1 MIEEQRDMLEE
12 WCINLI
18 VEHRLDYFRGNAL
31 NSAVHCFATKSSWT
45 HQEALYYCQ
54 EAEKRNVRIRTND
67 YDELSKELKEIAKDV
82 PLSDTIVS
90 AITYIFRGE
99 WKDAMSYIKELEVKN
114 CK

>member
-12 WCINLI
+12 WVINLI

-45 HQEALYYCQ
+45 HQEALYFCQ

-67 YDELSKELKEIAKDV
+67 YDELSKELDE
-82 PLSDTIVS
+82 LSKQLTLSNTIIS
-90 AITYIFRGE
+90 AISYIFRGE
-99 WKDAMSYIKELEVKN
+99 WKDAISYIKELEVII

>member
-18 VEHRLDYFRGNAL
+18 VEHRLDYFRGNAI

-67 YDELSKELKEIAKDV
+67 YDELSKELDELSKQV
-82 PLSDTIVS
+82 PLSNTIIS
-90 AITYIFRGE
+90 AISYIFRGE
-99 WKDAMSYIKELEVKN
+99 WKDAISYIKELEVII

>member
-12 WCINLI
+12 WGINLI

-45 HQEALYYCQ
+45 HQEALYFCQ
-54 EAEKRNVRIRTND
+54 EAEKRNVRIRAND
-67 YDELSKELKEIAKDV
+67 FDELSKELKEIAKEV
-82 PLSDTIVS
+82 PLSDTIIS

-99 WKDAMSYIKELEVKN
+99 WKDAISYIKELEVII

>member
-1 MIEEQRDMLEE
+1 MLEE

-18 VEHRLDYFRGNAL
+18 VEHRLDYFRGNAI

-67 YDELSKELKEIAKDV
+67 YDELSKELDELSKQV
-82 PLSDTIVS
+82 PLSNTIIS
-90 AITYIFRGE
+90 AISYIFRGE
-99 WKDAMSYIKELEVKN
+99 WKDAISYIKELEVII

>member
-12 WCINLI
+12 WVINLI

-45 HQEALYYCQ
+45 HQEALYFCQ

-67 YDELSKELKEIAKDV
+67 YDELSKELDELSKQV
-82 PLSDTIVS
+82 PLSNTIIS
-90 AITYIFRGE
+90 AISYIFRCE
-99 WKDAMSYIKELEVKN
+99 WKDAMSFIKELEVII